1 MSQDSISSE
10 LERELLESQTT
21 HQELLYYSREAT
33 TLIIPEEMEQA
44 QTSEFWTY
52 EEKNTLQEN
61 RRYFEKMIEV
71 VGKAEREGPQKLPK
85 QPKKSLLHLF
95 KEKEGKKKS
104 RKEMTDIELHNY
116 LVANRADVETAIS
129 REAFSENH
137 LFSEIYDENEIVR
150 RLQKSVKNVK
160 KQDAQTMMFYIQFGI
175 FLNLCKDWFDEKRK
189 SGIIVQTWAQWLKE
203 KCDYSEDH
211 ARKLVLSQR
220 YFKDINSFSLWG
232 FP

>member
-33 TLIIPEEMEQA
+33 TLIIPEEMEQT
-44 QTSEFWTY
+44 QTSEFWIY

-104 RKEMTDIELHNY
+104 RKEMTDIELH
-116 LVANRADVETAIS
+116 S
-129 REAFSENH
+129 
-137 LFSEIYDENEIVR
+137 
-150 RLQKSVKNVK
+150 
-160 KQDAQTMMFYIQFGI
+160 
-175 FLNLCKDWFDEKRK
+175 NLCTGLKK
-189 SGIIVQTWAQWLKE
+189 SQTECKT
-203 KCDYSEDH
+203 S
-211 ARKLVLSQR
+211 
-220 YFKDINSFSLWG
+220 SFVHPVSLH
-232 FP
+232 F